1 MDTRIL
7 DDATLNKYSYTLN
20 NSNTVLEIMKY
31 ATLADAGY
39 GQGLAPIG
47 WEILQTSP
55 VSSTGFAATAKTLN
69 FYYVILQQLVFL
81 GIIRHF

>member
-20 NSNTVLEIMKY
+20 NSNTALEIMKY

-39 GQGLAPIG
+39 GQGLTPIG
-47 WEILQTSP
+47 WEIVKTSS
-55 VSSTGFAATAKTLN
+55 VSSTGFASTSKTLN